1 MSSTEKNNITDV
13 WNISSREIKDICDNL
28 VKLESNLM
36 KKHKGRY
43 FDYQLVDKLFPECS
57 DIEKAMIFLYG
68 QWVHKQFYLKNL

>member
-1 MSSTEKNNITDV
+1 MSSSEKDNITDV
-13 WNISSREIKDICDNL
+13 WNISSREIQSIYENL
-28 VKLESNLM
+28 LKLENNLM

-43 FDYQLVDKLFPECS
+43 FDYQLVDNMFPQYS

>member
-1 MSSTEKNNITDV
+1 MTSSGKNNITDV
-13 WNISSREIKDICDNL
+13 WNISSREIQDIYENL
-28 VKLESNLM
+28 LKLESNLM

-43 FDYQLVDKLFPECS
+43 FDYQLVDKMFSQYS